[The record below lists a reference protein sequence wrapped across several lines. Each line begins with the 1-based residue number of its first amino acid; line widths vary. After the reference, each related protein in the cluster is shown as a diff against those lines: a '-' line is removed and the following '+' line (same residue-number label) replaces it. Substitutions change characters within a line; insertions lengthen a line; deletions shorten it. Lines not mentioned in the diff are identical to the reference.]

1 MRERPV
7 RDAVLE
13 IRALRSFIA
22 VAEELS
28 FTRAAA
34 RLFVAQ
40 QAMSRD
46 IQLLERRLGVP
57 LFVRTTRHVTLT
69 PEGHR
74 LLARA
79 KELVVLHDRVLDDML
94 PIGRPI
100 IVDLLSDGRLT
111 GPRVLDALRKAAP
124 TIEFRSRY
132 GGAAGM
138 ALRQVAAAEID
149 IALGRADWVGRARAP
164 GLQHRLLRLEPIA
177 VMLPDTHPLA
187 PLPEVPVGAL
197 AGLEIDA
204 NPAHPEAHEWSD
216 LVQQLLPLAGARST
230 PPHDP
235 ATSLHD
241 QADHLVR
248 QGLPILTGIDHVAV
262 PGGVVRQL
270 RDPIPLYPWSIV
282 WRRGIHPE
290 LLAAIEAA
298 HAALTTGSDWLAKPD
313 GHWLPEP
320 EAASHASLRRRA
332 TDGP

>member
-111 GPRVLDALRKAAP
+111 GP
-124 TIEFRSRY
+124 
-132 GGAAGM
+132 
-138 ALRQVAAAEID
+138 
-149 IALGRADWVGRARAP
+149 
-164 GLQHRLLRLEPIA
+164 
-177 VMLPDTHPLA
+177 
-187 PLPEVPVGAL
+187 
-197 AGLEIDA
+197 
-204 NPAHPEAHEWSD
+204 
-216 LVQQLLPLAGARST
+216 
-230 PPHDP
+230 
-235 ATSLHD
+235 
-241 QADHLVR
+241 
-248 QGLPILTGIDHVAV
+248 
-262 PGGVVRQL
+262 
-270 RDPIPLYPWSIV
+270 
-282 WRRGIHPE
+282 
-290 LLAAIEAA
+290 
-298 HAALTTGSDWLAKPD
+298 
-313 GHWLPEP
+313 
-320 EAASHASLRRRA
+320 
-332 TDGP
+332 